1 MSRQKRKKKTGKS
14 RGGLWLKRTKR
25 ILFWISAVVVIIA
38 GLYTG
43 FLAADIYDNLEKLSQ
58 RPVSRF
64 YAAPLKLEKGS
75 NISRESLAEY
85 LHLLGYSE
93 QNSVEQPGRF
103 NLYGNE
109 WEIFS
114 RSHISYAGISN
125 SSKIRLSI
133 KDNRIDRI
141 SDAGHTVSAVELES
155 PLLGSFSEDGDV
167 ARIPF
172 TLEQLPPFLVDA
184 FVSAEDRTF
193 FEHHGLSLTSIVRAL
208 WINLRQGGY
217 RQGGSTITQ
226 QLAKNIFLSRDKT
239 ITRKIKEALIA
250 VYIEARFSKDEIL
263 ELYFNEVY
271 MGQFGDS
278 GVFGVGAAA
287 LHYFGIDVSGINLE
301 QAVLIAGTIKGPSYY
316 NPFRHPKRAL
326 QRRNYVLERMVATGS
341 LSKEAAAEARQK
353 PLSILRKPGGVNVSG
368 YFMDYLLKRGGRK
381 FIPPA
386 SDVSQRHVFTTLDLS
401 LQNAAEQAVRKGLA
415 KLRAGEKTE
424 DAQDLQ
430 AALVALDPA
439 TGYIRAM
446 VGGEDFGNF
455 PFNRAVLA
463 LRQPGST
470 FKPFVYAAAFKFL
483 PLFNEQTPLND
494 EPISISNGRG
504 GMWEPKN
511 YSGKFR
517 GKVSA
522 LDALSFSIN
531 LPTVALAN
539 QVGLKRISNL
549 AEEMGLGERIKP
561 LPSLALGSAEV
572 SLLNLATAFA
582 PFANGG
588 KTVEATPV
596 LAVLNKKGASKKKSS
611 DITAG
616 QVLSPETAF
625 QITHMLQ
632 DVVKRGTG
640 RRVLDYGI
648 RSDCAGKTGT
658 TNDLRDA
665 WFAGYSSGLLTV
677 VWVGRDSGKPTGL
690 TGAQAALPIWA
701 DFMSYADK
709 IYPAGAFSPPPSI
722 RFEKICTETG
732 LFALNAC
739 PSVSTPVQAGSTD
752 DKVCTKHAGPVE
764 RIKNRILKWWN
775 GN

>member
-1 MSRQKRKKKTGKS
+1 M
-14 RGGLWLKRTKR
+14 LKRTLFCISVATV
-25 ILFWISAVVVIIA
+25 ILA

-43 FLAADIYDNLEKLSQ
+43 FLAADIYEGLESLS
-58 RPVSRF
+58 RRTVSRF
-64 YAAPLKLEKGS
+64 YAAPLTLEKGS
-75 NISRESLAEY
+75 NLNRASLAEY
-85 LHLLGYSE
+85 LHLLGYTE
-93 QNSVEQPGRF
+93 HDTVEQPGQF
-103 NLYGNE
+103 NLYGSH

-114 RSHISYAGISN
+114 RSHISLSGISN
-125 SSKIRLSI
+125 TSKIQLRVNDSKI
-133 KDNRIDRI
+133 GHI
-141 SDAGHTVSAVELES
+141 SNSGRTVSVVELES

-167 ARIPF
+167 ARIPR
-172 TLEQLPPFLVDA
+172 TLKQIPPFLVDA
-184 FVSAEDRTF
+184 FVSVEDRTF
-193 FEHHGLSLTSIVRAL
+193 FEHHGLSLTSIARAF

-239 ITRKIKEALIA
+239 ITRKVKEALIA

-287 LHYFGIDVSGINLE
+287 LHYFGVDVSGITLE
-301 QAVLIAGTIKGPSYY
+301 QAALIAGTIKGPSYY

-326 QRRNYVLERMVATGS
+326 QRRNHVLERMVATGS
-341 LSKEAAAEARQK
+341 LSQETAAVVRQR
-353 PLSILRKPGGVNVSG
+353 PLGVLDKPGGVNVSG
-368 YFMDYLLKRGGRK
+368 YFMDYLLKRGGVK
-381 FIPPA
+381 FLPP
-386 SDVSQRHVFTTLDLS
+386 VTGTGQRHIFTTLDLN
-401 LQNAAEQAVRKGLA
+401 LQNAAERAVRKGLA
-415 KLRAGEKTE
+415 KLREGGKTE
-424 DAQDLQ
+424 HTQDLQ
-430 AALVALDPA
+430 AALVVLNPA
-439 TGYIRAM
+439 TGYVRAM
-446 VGGEDFGNF
+446 VGGEDFGSF

-470 FKPFVYAAAFKFL
+470 FKPFVYAAAFESL
-483 PLFNEQTPLND
+483 PEFNEQTPLKD
-494 EPISISNGRG
+494 EPISISDGRG

-517 GKVSA
+517 GKTPA

-539 QVGLKRISNL
+539 QVGLKRISKL
-549 AEEMGLGERIKP
+549 AEKMGLGEKIKP
-561 LPSLALGSAEV
+561 LPSLSLGSVEV

-582 PFANGG
+582 PFASGG
-588 KTVEATPV
+588 RSVEATPV
-596 LAVLNKKGASKKKSS
+596 LAVLDKEGKAYEKPVHSRLER
-611 DITAG
+611 
-616 QVLSPETAF
+616 QVISPETAF
-625 QITHMLQ
+625 QVTHMLQ
-632 DVVKRGTG
+632 DVIKRGTG
-640 RRVLDYGI
+640 RRVLDYEI

-665 WFAGYSSGLLTV
+665 WFAGYTSELLTV

-709 IYPAGAFSPPPSI
+709 TYPAGVLLAPASI
-722 RFEKICTETG
+722 KFEKICTETG
-732 LFALNAC
+732 MLALKSC
-739 PSVSTPVQAGSTD
+739 PSVLTPVRAGGMSY
-752 DKVCTKHAGPVE
+752 KVCTTHAGPVE
-764 RIKNRILKWWN
+764 RIKNRILKWWR